1 MPNRFLG
8 IVGKHD
14 GFPIQNLCL
23 SSDGNVCASISHD
36 ENVKFWN
43 VENIKEIKIDAQS
56 KSENKKLKNK
66 KITAKGKSDNF
77 FSDLVEKQ
85 NDDEDES
92 SEDDDDDNQSD
103 SDDTEDSDDSD

>member
-43 VENIKEIKIDAQS
+43 VENIKDIKISERGLTNIDALKDVTTINYLQLNNNYL
-56 KSENKKLKNK
+56 ENVDGLKAT
-66 KITAKGKSDNF
+66 I
-77 FSDLVEKQ
+77 
-85 NDDEDES
+85 
-92 SEDDDDDNQSD
+92 
-103 SDDTEDSDDSD
+103 

>member
-1 MPNRFLG
+1 MG

-66 KITAKGKSDNF
+66 KITAKGKPDNF

-85 NDDEDES
+85 NDDDDES
-92 SEDDDDDNQSD
+92 SEDDDDDNESD
-103 SDDTEDSDDSD
+103 SDDTEDSD